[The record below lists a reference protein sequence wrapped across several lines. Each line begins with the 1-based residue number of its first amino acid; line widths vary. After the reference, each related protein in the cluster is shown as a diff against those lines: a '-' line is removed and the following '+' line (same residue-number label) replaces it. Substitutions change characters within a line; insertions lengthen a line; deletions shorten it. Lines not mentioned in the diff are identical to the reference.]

1 MSTRSVIVRLE
12 AEVTKFVLGMKK
24 AEEATEKTTKSQ
36 EKLGEQ
42 TDKTTKKTDKSSES
56 SKKDAEA
63 KKKAAEA
70 AKKQAEAAE
79 KVGTA
84 MTIMGAAT
92 VAALGATTKAAMD
105 WEAAW
110 AGVNK
115 TVDGTPEQMAAIEEE
130 LRELARTLPATHTE
144 IAAVAEAAGQL
155 GVAREDVVAFTKTMI
170 DLSETTNLTADTA
183 ATSIAQ
189 FMNVMGTAGD
199 DVDNLGAA
207 LVALGNDGASTEA
220 EIMMMAQ
227 RISGAGKLV
236 GATEADVLAMANALA
251 SVGIEAQLGGGVVS
265 RVMQRMYA
273 DVMDGG
279 EGLSELAKVAGV
291 SSKEFATAF
300 EDDPVR
306 AMDMM
311 IKGLSKVKDEGGNV
325 VETMKDIGIKG
336 TEETG
341 VILRLAGAGDL
352 LAESLDLGSFAW
364 EKNTALAEEASKR
377 YETTE
382 AKVQVAWNNI
392 KDAAIDAG
400 ASILP
405 VVAGIAESVSGLAQ
419 TYGSLPTP
427 VQTALTGMAG
437 IVGVAALVG
446 GAALTLIP
454 KIKETRDAFRD
465 LNESGSKIPGTMGKV
480 ARGAAIVAA
489 AYAAIS
495 TAATLASEAREK
507 LDTPVTASG
516 VVNALTG
523 IAENGD
529 KAAKAI
535 DQVFNGAV
543 VTGGGKGIGGAPT
556 AVNDLATAMDRLF
569 KTSGFDNFNDFLGT
583 VVPGVKSGSEVV
595 RESMSEMDSAIA
607 GLQTS
612 GNTADAAA
620 SFQLLRD
627 KVIESG
633 GSVADATEL
642 MPKYRDAVLATL
654 TANGETG
661 VSQTRLTEAML
672 NGADATETAASA
684 QTMLEDELASTGLA
698 LDGVIEDMDKFL
710 EQLFESGVLTRSEMG
725 AMSAYEAAIDAVGES
740 IKKNGKSLDIGTE
753 KGRANEAAFRGIA
766 AAGQSAVEAMAA
778 NGASQEE
785 MQGQLT
791 GTYDSLIVA
800 AGQFGITGDKA
811 DAMARKVMG
820 IPDEVK
826 VSTWIS
832 DQARLGAEATK
843 QAIDA
848 IPKNTTV
855 NMTYKTHG
863 APFKVSPRD
872 VLMDS
877 FVPKKAAGGDLDM
890 APGPKGVDSQLFYGA
905 KGEHVFT
912 AREVD
917 LMGGQQAVYKFRAD
931 LNAGVPAYANGGGLG
946 AAPSTT
952 IMATN
957 QVARGEAGG
966 RSGPL
971 VDMSGANLTALDPAA
986 LQQGIRREIMDEL
999 RFAGLEIGGS

>member
-12 AEVTKFVLGMKK
+12 AEVTKFVLGMQK
-24 AEEATEKTTKSQ
+24 AEDATKKTTKASEQ
-36 EKLGEQ
+36 LGEQ
-42 TDKTTKKTDKSSES
+42 TDQTSKKTDKSGES

-63 KKKAAEA
+63 KKK
-70 AKKQAEAAE
+70 QAEAAE
-79 KVGTA
+79 KAGAA
-84 MTIMGAAT
+84 MTAFGALT
-92 VAALGATTKAAMD
+92 IAALGATTKAAMD
-105 WEAAW
+105 WESAW
-110 AGVNK
+110 AGVMK
-115 TVDGTPEQMAAIEEE
+115 TVDASPEQYAQLEEE

-170 DLSETTNLTADTA
+170 DLSETTNLTADEA
-183 ATSIAQ
+183 ATAIAQ

-207 LVALGNDGASTEA
+207 LVALGKDGASTEA
-220 EIMMMAQ
+220 EIISMAQ

-236 GATEADVLAMANALA
+236 GASEADVLALANALA
-251 SVGIEAQLGGGVVS
+251 SVGIQAELGGGVTS
-265 RVMQRMYA
+265 RVLQRMYA

-279 EGLSELAKVAGV
+279 EGLQELAKVAGT
-291 SSKEFATAF
+291 SGKEFAAAF
-300 EDDPVR
+300 ENDPVR
-306 AMDMM
+306 ALDMVV
-311 IKGLSKVKDEGGNV
+311 KGLSGVKESGGNV
-325 VETMKDIGIKG
+325 VETMKDLGIKG

-352 LAESLDLGSFAW
+352 LAESLDLGSDAW
-364 EKNTALAEEASKR
+364 EKNTALAEEATKR

-382 AKVQVAWNNI
+382 AQVQVAWNNI

-419 TYGSLPTP
+419 VYGDLPVP
-427 VQTALTGMAG
+427 VQTALTGMVG

-465 LNESGSKIPGTMGKV
+465 LNDSGSKIPGTMGKM
-480 ARGAAIVAA
+480 ARGAAILAA

-495 TAATLASEAREK
+495 TAATLASEARAK

-543 VTGGGKGIGGAPT
+543 VTGSGKGIGGAPT

-569 KTSGFDNFNDFLGT
+569 KTSGFDNINDFFGT
-583 VVPGVKSGSEVV
+583 FIPGVKSGSEVV
-595 RESMSEMDSAIA
+595 RESMAEMDSAIA

-633 GSVADATEL
+633 GSVEDATDL

-661 VSQTRLTEAML
+661 VSQQALTDAML
-672 NGADATETAASA
+672 NGASATETAASA
-684 QTMLEDELASTGLA
+684 QTMLEDELSNTGVA
-698 LDGVIEDMDKFL
+698 LDGVISDMDKFL
-710 EQLFESGVLTRSEMG
+710 EQLFASGMLTRSEMG
-725 AMSAYEAAIDAVGES
+725 ALSDYEAAIDAVGES
-740 IKKNGKSLDIGTE
+740 IEKNGRSLDTGTE
-753 KGRANEAAFRGIA
+753 KGRANEAAFRGLAEAGQA
-766 AAGQSAVEAMAA
+766 AAEAMAS

-785 MQGQLT
+785 IQGQLT
-791 GTYDSLIVA
+791 GTYDSLIAA
-800 AGQFGITGDKA
+800 AGQFGISGDKA

-820 IPDEVK
+820 IPDDVK

-832 DQARLGAEATK
+832 DAARQGAENTQA
-843 QAIDA
+843 AIDK
-848 IPKNTTV
+848 IDRNVTV
-855 NMTYKTHG
+855 YTHYKTTG
-863 APFKVSPRD
+863 SQAGPLRITPRD
-872 VLMDS
+872 RIMDS
-877 FVPKKAAGGDLDM
+877 LAPPRAAGGDLDM

-905 KGEHVFT
+905 KGEHVLT
-912 AREVD
+912 DKDVD
-917 LMGGQQAVYKFRAD
+917 AMGGQQAVYRFRAS
-931 LNAGVPAYANGGGLG
+931 LHSNVPSYAGGGELG
-946 AAPSTT
+946 VSSTS
-952 IMATN
+952 IMAAN
-957 QVARGEAGG
+957 QVARGGRGADSKPLFEAGAIQ
-966 RSGPL
+966 
-971 VDMSGANLTALDPAA
+971 VNGATDAA
-986 LQQGIRREIMDEL
+986 RVAQAVEDKITNKLAKVGMR
-999 RFAGLEIGGS
+999 IG

>member
-12 AEVTKFVLGMKK
+12 AEVTKFVLGMQK
-24 AEEATEKTTKSQ
+24 AEEATKKTTKSQ
-36 EKLGEQ
+36 EQLGEQ
-42 TDKTTKKTDKSSES
+42 TDKTTKKTDQSSES

-63 KKKAAEA
+63 KKK
-70 AKKQAEAAE
+70 QADAAE

-84 MTIMGAAT
+84 MTIFGAAT

-105 WEAAW
+105 WESAW
-110 AGVNK
+110 AGVTK
-115 TVDGTPEQMAAIEEE
+115 TVDGSPEQMAAVEEE

-170 DLSETTNLTADTA
+170 DLSETTNLTADDA
-183 ATSIAQ
+183 ATAIAQ

-220 EIMMMAQ
+220 EIISMAQ

-236 GATEADVLAMANALA
+236 GASEADVLALANALA
-251 SVGIEAQLGGGVVS
+251 SVGIQAELGGGVTS
-265 RVMQRMYA
+265 RVLQRMYA
-273 DVMDGG
+273 DVMNGG
-279 EGLSELAKVAGV
+279 DSLQALADVAGT
-291 SSKEFATAF
+291 SSKEFADAF
-300 EDDPVR
+300 KADPIR

-311 IKGLSKVKDEGGNV
+311 VKGLSQVKDEGGNV

-352 LAESLDLGSFAW
+352 LSESLDLGSEAW
-364 EKNTALAEEASKR
+364 AKNTALAEEASKR

-382 AKVQVAWNNI
+382 SKVQVAWNNI
-392 KDAAIDAG
+392 KDASIDAG

-419 TYGSLPTP
+419 TYGDLPTP
-427 VQTALTGMAG
+427 VQTALTGMVG

-465 LNESGSKIPGTMGKV
+465 LNDSGSKIPGTMGKV
-480 ARGAAIVAA
+480 AKGAAIVAA

-495 TAATLASEAREK
+495 VAATLASEARAK

-516 VVNALTG
+516 VVNALSG
-523 IAENGD
+523 IAENGE

-543 VTGGGKGIGGAPT
+543 VTGGKSGIGGAPT

-569 KTSGFDNFNDFLGT
+569 NTTGFDNFNDFLGT
-583 VVPGVKSGSEVV
+583 TIPGVKSGSEVV
-595 RESMSEMDSAIA
+595 RESMTEMDSAIA
-607 GLQTS
+607 GLQSS

-633 GSVADATEL
+633 GSVEDATGL
-642 MPKYRDAVLATL
+642 MPKYREAVLATL

-661 VSQTRLTEAML
+661 VSQARLTEAML
-672 NGADATETAASA
+672 SGASATETAASA
-684 QTMLEDELASTGLA
+684 QTMLEDELANTGLA

-710 EQLFESGVLTRSEMG
+710 EQLFASGMLTRSEMG
-725 AMSAYEAAIDAVGES
+725 AMSDYEAALDAVGES
-740 IKKNGKSLDIGTE
+740 IKNNGKTLDIGTE

-766 AAGQSAVEAMAA
+766 DAGQAAVEAMAD
-778 NGASQEE
+778 NGATQEE
-785 MQGQLT
+785 MQSKLT
-791 GTYDSLIVA
+791 GTYDALIVA

-820 IPDEVK
+820 IPDDVK
-826 VSTWIS
+826 VNTWIS
-832 DQARLGAEATK
+832 DTAKQGAEATK
-843 QAIDA
+843 RAIDA

-877 FVPKKAAGGDLDM
+877 WKAPGKAGGGDLDM

-912 AREVD
+912 DKDVD
-917 LMGGQQAVYKFRAD
+917 AMGGQEAVYRFRAS
-931 LNAGVPAYANGGGLG
+931 LHSNVPAYANGGAIGVASTSLM
-946 AAPSTT
+946 AA
-952 IMATN
+952 N
-957 QVARGEAGG
+957 QVARGSSERTGG
-966 RSGPL
+966 NI
-971 VDMSGANLTALDPAA
+971 DFSGATFQALDPAA
-986 LQQGIRREIMDEL
+986 LRRDVTNDVLWTLEKNTGM
-999 RFAGLEIGGS
+999 RFGDGG

>member
-12 AEVTKFVLGMKK
+12 AEVTKFVLGMQK
-24 AEEATEKTTKSQ
+24 AEEATKKTTKSQ
-36 EKLGEQ
+36 EQLGEQ

-63 KKKAAEA
+63 KKK
-70 AKKQAEAAE
+70 QAEAAE

-84 MTIMGAAT
+84 MTIFGAAT

-105 WEAAW
+105 WESAW
-110 AGVNK
+110 AGVTK
-115 TVDGTPEQMAAIEEE
+115 TVDGSPEQMAALEEE

-170 DLSETTNLTADTA
+170 DLSETTNLTADGA

-189 FMNVMGTAGD
+189 FMNVMGTAGE
-199 DVDNLGAA
+199 DVDNLGAS

-220 EIMMMAQ
+220 EIMSMAQ
-227 RISGAGKLV
+227 RISGAGKLI
-236 GATEADVLAMANALA
+236 GASEADVLALANTLA
-251 SVGIEAQLGGGVVS
+251 SVGVPAELGGGVVS
-265 RVMQRMYA
+265 RVLQRMYA
-273 DVMDGG
+273 DVMTGG
-279 EGLSELAKVAGV
+279 EGLQALADVAGT
-291 SSKEFATAF
+291 SGKEFATAF
-300 EDDPVR
+300 ETDPVR
-306 AMDMM
+306 AMDLMV
-311 IKGLSKVKDEGGNV
+311 KGLSNVKDEGGNV
-325 VETMKDIGIKG
+325 VEAMKEIGIKG

-341 VILRLAGAGDL
+341 VILKLVGAGDM
-352 LAESLDLGSFAW
+352 LAESLDLGSEAW
-364 EKNTALAEEASKR
+364 AKNTALAEEASKR

-382 AKVQVAWNNI
+382 AKVQIAWNNI
-392 KDAAIDAG
+392 KDASIDAG

-419 TYGSLPTP
+419 TYGDLPVP
-427 VQTALTGMAG
+427 VQTALTGMVG

-465 LNESGSKIPGTMGKV
+465 LNDSGSKIPGTMGKV
-480 ARGAAIVAA
+480 AKGAAIVAA

-495 TAATLASEAREK
+495 VAATLASEARAK

-516 VVNALTG
+516 VVNALSG
-523 IAENGD
+523 IAEDGE

-543 VTGGGKGIGGAPT
+543 VTGGKSGIGGAPT

-569 KTSGFDNFNDFLGT
+569 NTTGFDNFNDFLGT
-583 VVPGVKSGSEVV
+583 TIPGVKSGSEVV
-595 RESMSEMDSAIA
+595 RESMTEMDSAIA
-607 GLQTS
+607 GLQSS

-633 GSVADATEL
+633 GSVEDATGL
-642 MPKYRDAVLATL
+642 MPKYREAVLATL

-661 VSQTRLTEAML
+661 VSQERLTEAML
-672 NGADATETAASA
+672 SGASATETAASA
-684 QTMLEDELASTGLA
+684 QTMLEDELSNTGVA

-710 EQLFESGVLTRSEMG
+710 EQLFASGMLARDEMG
-725 AMSAYEAAIDAVGES
+725 ALSAYEAAIDAVGES
-740 IKKNGKSLDIGTE
+740 IKKNGTSLDIGTE
-753 KGRANEAAFRGIA
+753 KGRANQAVLLDIA
-766 AAGQSAVEAMAA
+766 NAGKSVVETMAA
-778 NGASQEE
+778 NGASQEDL
-785 MQGQLT
+785 QGKLT
-791 GTYDSLIVA
+791 GTYDALIVA
-800 AGQFGITGDKA
+800 AGQFGVTGDKA

-820 IPDEVK
+820 IPDDVK
-826 VSTWIS
+826 VNTWIS
-832 DQARLGAEATK
+832 DTAKQGAEATK
-843 QAIDA
+843 RAIDA

-872 VLMDS
+872 VLADS
-877 FVPKKAAGGDLDM
+877 WNVPGRADGGDLDM

-912 AREVD
+912 DKDVD
-917 LMGGQQAVYKFRAD
+917 AMGGQEAVYRFRAS
-931 LNAGVPAYANGGGLG
+931 LHGSVPAYRNGGELG
-946 AAPSTT
+946 VASTSL
-952 IMATN
+952 MATN
-957 QVARGEAGG
+957 QVARGSAE

-971 VDMSGANLTALDPAA
+971 VDMSGANLTALDPAS
-986 LQQGIRREIMDEL
+986 LQRGIRQEIMNEL
-999 RFAGLEIGGS
+999 RFAGLEIGGE